1 MPHDESAPIGSDSGS
16 ALPSVPS
23 ARLALF
29 LLTLCLT
36 VSAAMHWLVY
46 LPAVQQALVLPLPI
60 RPTRVMSGEFQV
72 KKSLQYR
79 VGIELDRVLP
89 SDRLDALIGEAIADK
104 SNPESMILH
113 LNWRLLRQGQVIAS
127 GKSEPDQGGHWGPTI
142 GKTVGHFQ
150 GQPGQSY
157 RLELTVLGD
166 LTPLQSTK
174 PRAVVELGLEH
185 KKGPML
191 NTGLVFLLAFVIGF
205 VSLLELILILYRRR
219 KRSKST

>member
-1 MPHDESAPIGSDSGS
+1 MAHDESAPIGSASGAAPPS
-16 ALPSVPS
+16 LRSPRLP
-23 ARLALF
+23 LF

-36 VSAAMHWLVY
+36 VSAAIYWLDY

-72 KKSLQYR
+72 KKSLQYQ

-89 SDRLDALIGEAIADK
+89 TDRLDALIGEAITK
-104 SNPESMILH
+104 KVNPESMILH
-113 LNWRLLRQGQVIAS
+113 LTWRLLSQGQVIAS

-157 RLELTVLGD
+157 RLELTVLQD
-166 LTPLQSTK
+166 LTPLQSAN
-174 PRAVVELGLEH
+174 PRAVIELPMSDR
-185 KKGPML
+185 KGPVL
-191 NTGLVFLLAFVIGF
+191 NTGLVFMFAFVVGF